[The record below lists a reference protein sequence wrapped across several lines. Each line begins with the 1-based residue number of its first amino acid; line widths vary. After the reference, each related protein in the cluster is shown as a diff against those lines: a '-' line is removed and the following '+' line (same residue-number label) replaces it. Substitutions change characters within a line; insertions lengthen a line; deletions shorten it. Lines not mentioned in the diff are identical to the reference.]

1 MRSGS
6 RRVLD
11 QVWPAKRGGRLSM
24 MLLLNSEPS
33 RVDDRLEETVEFLIK
48 EEETISQELKLNCG

>member
-1 MRSGS
+1 MTGANMFNCRNT
-6 RRVLD
+6 
-11 QVWPAKRGGRLSM
+11 AKRGGRLSM